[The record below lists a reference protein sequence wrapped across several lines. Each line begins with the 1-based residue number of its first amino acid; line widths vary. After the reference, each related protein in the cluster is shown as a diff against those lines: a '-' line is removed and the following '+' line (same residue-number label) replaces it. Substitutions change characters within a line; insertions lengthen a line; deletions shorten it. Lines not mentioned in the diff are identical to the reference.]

1 MTYLVENPIVL
12 LRNTKNK
19 HLVHTKEEEESKIKK
34 TPNDSF
40 AIFPNANGTGTGTN
54 NNNNI
59 NINNFYN
66 NNENNNKNNDSLI
79 EIKSK
84 NLLDH
89 SSKEYESHLSSVIVF
104 EEAKSKVNN
113 QSLGKNKANSNLKFL
128 NKKDNLK
135 TNCINKD
142 FFNQINYY
150 SENSLREK
158 SNFLKFFCRIKR

>member
-1 MTYLVENPIVL
+1 

-40 AIFPNANGTGTGTN
+40 AIFPNANGTGTN

-66 NNENNNKNNDSLI
+66 NNNNNKNNNSPI

-84 NLLDH
+84 NLLDK
-89 SSKEYESHLSSVIVF
+89 SSKKYESHLSSVIIF
-104 EEAKSKVNN
+104 E
-113 QSLGKNKANSNLKFL
+113 
-128 NKKDNLK
+128 
-135 TNCINKD
+135 
-142 FFNQINYY
+142 
-150 SENSLREK
+150 
-158 SNFLKFFCRIKR
+158 